1 MTTFSLKILALV
13 CMVIDHLEKSGIVH
27 QVLLMEL
34 GLSMKAGFACIQAM
48 DFIGR
53 MAFPIYAFLI
63 AQGCER
69 TRNIGRYLT
78 RLFLFALLSEIP
90 YDIGRYLTRLFLFAL
105 LSEIPYDLL
114 LDELNVSGVRAL
126 CITPFS
132 HMNVLFTLFLGAA
145 AIALYQRAQPKI
157 GKWVMLPL
165 LLGAAAMAQVLD
177 TDYGALGVALI
188 VAGYWPSSQKG
199 RFLAMAGVLAALYL
213 GYASDWFQMLA
224 RDHFIW
230 LLGAMLG
237 LGAAALCQSER
248 PCPRVKWLFY
258 AAYPAHLAI
267 LLAVRGLA
275 RG

>member
-69 TRNIGRYLT
+69 TRN
-78 RLFLFALLSEIP
+78 
-90 YDIGRYLTRLFLFAL
+90 IGRYLTRLFLFAL

>member
-1 MTTFSLKILALV
+1 
-13 CMVIDHLEKSGIVH
+13 
-27 QVLLMEL
+27 
-34 GLSMKAGFACIQAM
+34 M

-63 AQGCER
+63 AQGCGR
-69 TRNIGRYLT
+69 TRNIGRYL
-78 RLFLFALLSEIP
+78 L
-90 YDIGRYLTRLFLFAL
+90 RLFLFAL

-114 LDELNVSGVRAL
+114 LDELNVSGARAL

-224 RDHFIW
+224 WNHFIW

-267 LLAVRGLA
+267 LLPCGDWRGGKPMKKRRFEALVGFETA
-275 RG
+275 LFIEKSRGKIFFAP